1 MKTVKNEYIWMLQ
14 PITKKNKEI
23 RDKAKIKD
31 ARRAGV
37 NKCGDYGQKV

>member
-14 PITKKNKEI
+14 PITKKSKQI
-23 RDKAKIKD
+23 RDKEKIKD

-37 NKCGDYGQKV
+37 NRCGDCGQKA